1 MTLRGI
7 KTEHFFFF
15 FFLQTVAPACFLDP
29 CYVIMKMFSICAL
42 QDGSHW
48 LHVATEHL
56 KKEYDWETEL

>member
-1 MTLRGI
+1 M
-7 KTEHFFFF
+7 E
-15 FFLQTVAPACFLDP
+15 
-29 CYVIMKMFSICAL
+29 MFSICAL